1 MKKNIKIA
9 VMNDWQYTSEKKQQ
23 KKQHKQFRDNRKKC
37 KTLWQSVD

>member
-1 MKKNIKIA
+1 MKKNIKS
-9 VMNDWQYTSEKKQQ
+9 VSSESWQYTSEKKQQ